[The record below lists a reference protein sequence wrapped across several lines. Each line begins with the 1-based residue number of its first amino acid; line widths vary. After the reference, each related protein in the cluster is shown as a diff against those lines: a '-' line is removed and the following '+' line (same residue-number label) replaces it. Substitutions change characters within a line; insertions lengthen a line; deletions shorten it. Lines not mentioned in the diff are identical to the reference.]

1 VSTFLVLRAPLPAAL
16 AGRVMA
22 ARLIRVRV
30 AQFNWEQPVNKPLI
44 AALLVVCFGSLTGC
58 GSDPTPVLVKTD
70 NTCGKQLSD
79 LKNALDAGAMSPP
92 EYDKARKEALRHCD
106 NK

>member
-1 VSTFLVLRAPLPAAL
+1 
-16 AGRVMA
+16 
-22 ARLIRVRV
+22 
-30 AQFNWEQPVNKPLI
+30 VNKPLI
-44 AALLVVCFGSLTGC
+44 AVLLVVCFGSLTGC

-79 LKNALDAGAMSPP
+79 LKNALDGGAMSPP
-92 EYDKARKEALRHCD
+92 EYEKARKEALRHCD